1 LTLKESKGYLVV
13 ASKNSNFYSLAINCI
28 ESLRDYYPEAK
39 VCLVTEERFLDG
51 REYVADDL
59 IFCGSNKR
67 EKLWGMSQSP
77 YDLTMYIDADCEIEH
92 EDIKNVFDEIDDN
105 DMVFHE
111 LDVRGKG
118 YFAIYNFMVD
128 NVKESYK
135 WCGGVCLYRN
145 KEFMKDWYEL
155 FLKQESGEWTPNMRP
170 WDKLKGFD
178 QTTLWWLLNK
188 CEKYDTIKVGNFKD
202 NLRWNYY
209 MTYDN
214 SNLKPENPII
224 IKHYSNIAEK
234 VKPYA

>member
-1 LTLKESKGYLVV
+1 MTLKESKGYLVV

-28 ESLRDYYPEAK
+28 ESLKDYYPEAK
-39 VCLVTEERFLDG
+39 VCLVTEEIFLDG
-51 REYVADDL
+51 REYIADDI
-59 IFCGSNKR
+59 IFCGSHYRDKI
-67 EKLWGMSQSP
+67 WGMAHSP

-92 EDIKNVFDEIDDN
+92 EDIKTVFDEIGDN

-111 LDVRGKG
+111 LDIRGKNN
-118 YFAIYNFMVD
+118 FAIYDFLVD
-128 NVKESYK
+128 NVKESYN

-155 FLKQESGEWTPNMRP
+155 FLKQESDKWTPNMQP
-170 WDKLKGFD
+170 WNVLKYFD

-188 CEKYDTIKVGNFKD
+188 SEKYDTIKVGNFKD

-209 MTYDN
+209 TTYEKT
-214 SNLKPENPII
+214 NLKPEKPII

-234 VKPYA
+234 IKPYA